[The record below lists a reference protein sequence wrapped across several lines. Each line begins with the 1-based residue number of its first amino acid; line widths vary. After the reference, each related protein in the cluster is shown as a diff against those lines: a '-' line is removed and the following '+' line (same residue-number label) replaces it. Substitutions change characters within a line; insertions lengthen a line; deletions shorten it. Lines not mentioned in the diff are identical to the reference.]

1 MPTAAAAGGATKFLS
16 QIGKGSIGV
25 TPPNVPP
32 LNSSK
37 VGKSVDDILLH
48 RFSNNNS
55 INPNQ
60 FHRIPSSNPANLGV
74 NQSRATAL
82 YGNSGVPPK
91 GSTHTTSGNT
101 LGQQPKM
108 SAGGGGG
115 VSTNPLTQG
124 SSSSATGKTVRF
136 SEKVGESSTKAPY
149 NPRAF
154 EQHLNNTYGAE
165 NVNSSTLL
173 RPSERMVH
181 MASQR
186 HPVTGIV
193 YDVKGNPI
201 FDPVAVFDVK
211 FPSSKALEVMP
222 DTHKAMATR
231 ELAKVIEGNPALKA
245 QFNAYQLQDIAA
257 GERTIE
263 GYIWHHHQDI
273 GRMQLIPD
281 SLHIKT
287 GHVGED
293 LWRRGLDNAK

>member
-1 MPTAAAAGGATKFLS
+1 MEIIKKKRIRRKPGQVLR
-16 QIGKGSIGV
+16 IPLGKGVFGYCQTLPVSGCAFFDYKDDGVNTDPQFVIKQPVIFEIGV
-25 TPPNVPP
+25 NDYVIQDGFWEVISVLPVNPEFDQ
-32 LNSSK
+32 SK
-37 VGKSVDDILLH
+37 
-48 RFSNNNS
+48 
-55 INPNQ
+55 
-60 FHRIPSSNPANLGV
+60 
-74 NQSRATAL
+74 RAFT
-82 YGNSGVPPK
+82 Y
-91 GSTHTTSGNT
+91 
-101 LGQQPKM
+101 
-108 SAGGGGG
+108 
-115 VSTNPLTQG
+115 
-124 SSSSATGKTVRF
+124 SSATGKTVRF